1 MPVVCPHG
9 CRLYLRVHSLRVR
22 VYAHRLPP
30 AEKTKQKHAEFF
42 RITDFQLHQGAAGLR
57 QICDADSGASRGD
70 PAGAR
75 RQGRARDRADRNRQ
89 DAGVPDPDH
98 RALARAKDAR
108 ESKPSCSFPRANWPC
123 RWWINTTRCAG
134 SSCPPAA
141 LVVGGLPE
149 AKQLAAI
156 RAGARLIVATPGRLE
171 DYLGRKLFNFQDAAH
186 ARPR

>member
-1 MPVVCPHG
+1 MPVACPHG
-9 CRLYLRVHSLRVR
+9 CRLHFRAKLKKRVC
-22 VYAHRLPP
+22 AATAP
-30 AEKTKQKHAEFF
+30 ASRKDKDRNAEFF
-42 RITDFQLHQGAAGLR
+42 RTTDFQLHQGAAVAR
-57 QICDADSGASRGD
+57 QICDADSGAGRGD

-98 RALARAKDAR
+98 RAAACDQKRR
-108 ESKPSCSFPRANWPC
+108 ESQRSCSFPRANWPC
-123 RWWINTTRCAG
+123 RSWISTTRCAG

-156 RAGARLIVATPGRLE
+156 RAGARLVVATPGRLE
-171 DYLGRKLFNFQDAAH
+171 DYLDRKLFNFRALQR